1 MDKEKYA
8 TAVALGYFDG
18 IHKGHKAVLQ
28 KALDVAKEKG
38 LTPAVLIFS
47 EHPKKVLKGTVPPML
62 TDEEMKSRLL
72 REMGFTLFEFDFR
85 KNMDME
91 PYDFAHKILIDEL
104 GARAVVCGY
113 DYRYGK
119 KGCGSAET
127 LRLDLEG
134 EGVEV
139 FSLEGIKQG
148 EDIISASKI
157 RQLISGGDMLRAN
170 EMLGRVFSYNR
181 IVERGDALGRKLG
194 FPTINQSFPEDFIL
208 PKFGVY
214 ASVTRLGEKEYPS
227 VTNIGVRPTVGGT
240 AVRSETCI
248 LGFSGDLYGKN
259 AEVGLLSFLRGEM
272 KFTSLEELSAAVKKD
287 MEKARLVYNG
297 LVEKNYGTP

>member
-1 MDKEKYA
+1 MNKEKIA

-28 KALDVAKEKG
+28 KTLDIAKEKS
-38 LTPAVLIFS
+38 LTPAVLIFT
-47 EHPKKVLKGTVPPML
+47 EHPRKVLNGTVPPML
-62 TDEEMKSRLL
+62 TDEKMKSRLL
-72 REMGFTLFEFDFR
+72 AEMGFTLFEFDFR
-85 KNMDME
+85 ANRDMT
-91 PYDFAHKILIDEL
+91 PYDFAHRILVEQL
-104 GARAVVCGY
+104 GAKAVVCGY

-119 KGCGSAET
+119 KGCGNAAT
-127 LRLDLEG
+127 LRNDLEG

-139 FSLEGIKQG
+139 FSIEGVKQG
-148 EDIISASKI
+148 EDIISASRI
-157 RQLISGGDMLRAN
+157 RELISGGNVRYAN

-214 ASVTRLGEKEYPS
+214 ASVTKLGEKEYPS

-240 AVRSETCI
+240 QVRSETCI

-272 KFTSLEELSAAVKKD
+272 KFSGLEELSSAVKKD
-287 MEKARLVYNG
+287 MEKARLVYN
-297 LVEKNYGTP
+297 EIAQNKES